1 MMKQFLLLFAVFI
14 LPYSSFS
21 QKTVELRNL
30 WAQPQVHVLFEG
42 YTISFTIR
50 DIDRALVLL
59 SERGINT
66 YGNTSGLDT
75 TRQHHIELYPG
86 FRQQYRNN
94 LQPMVQNG
102 VGVFLLSK
110 GRAVVRN
117 PKRKKLKS
125 VIMDVS
131 PFTEGVRST
140 EVKFYD
146 PKNDQLLFTGRLAE
160 SMRNADLGI
169 DHW

>member
-1 MMKQFLLLFAVFI
+1 MKQFLLLFAVFI
-14 LPYSSFS
+14 LPFSSFS

-30 WAQPQVHVLFEG
+30 WAQPQVHILFEG

-66 YGNTSGLDT
+66 YGNASGLDT
-75 TRQHHIELYPG
+75 TRQHHTELYPG
-86 FRQQYRNN
+86 FRQQYRNT
-94 LQPMVQNG
+94 LQPIVQNG

-125 VIMDVS
+125 IIMDVS
-131 PFTEGVRST
+131 PFTEGMRST
-140 EVKFYD
+140 DVKFYD
-146 PKNDQLLFTGRLAE
+146 PKNDQLLFSGRLAE

-169 DHW
+169 DYW

>member
-1 MMKQFLLLFAVFI
+1 MKQFLLLFAI
-14 LPYSSFS
+14 LIIPYSSFS

-30 WAQPQVHVLFEG
+30 WAQPQVHILFEG

-86 FRQQYRNN
+86 FRQQYRNT
-94 LQPMVQNG
+94 LQHMVQNG
-102 VGVFLLSK
+102 VGAFLLSK
-110 GRAVVRN
+110 GRAVIRN
-117 PKRKKLKS
+117 PKGKKLKGI
-125 VIMDVS
+125 IMDMN
-131 PFTEGVRST
+131 PFTEGVQST
-140 EVKFYD
+140 GVKFYD
-146 PKNDQLLFTGRLAE
+146 PKNDQLLFTGQLAA
-160 SMRNADLGI
+160 SMLNADLGI